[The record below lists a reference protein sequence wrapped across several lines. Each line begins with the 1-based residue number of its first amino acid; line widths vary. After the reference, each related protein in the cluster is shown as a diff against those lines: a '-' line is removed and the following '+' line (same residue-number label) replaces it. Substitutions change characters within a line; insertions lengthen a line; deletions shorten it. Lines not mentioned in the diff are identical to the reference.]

1 MANALHNGRY
11 VLDTAESVVAAGTA
25 LRLASVW
32 FTGAAN
38 EDDCILHDGNG
49 KLVWSCKLGTLLTGI
64 GNQVGHN
71 FGKDGTVVDG
81 LDLDTIDAGTLI
93 VYLAK
98 L

>member
-1 MANALHNGRY
+1 MANELLNGRY

-49 KLVWSCKLGTLLTGI
+49 KVVWSCKLGTLLTGI

-81 LDLDTIDAGTLI
+81 LDLDTIDGGILI